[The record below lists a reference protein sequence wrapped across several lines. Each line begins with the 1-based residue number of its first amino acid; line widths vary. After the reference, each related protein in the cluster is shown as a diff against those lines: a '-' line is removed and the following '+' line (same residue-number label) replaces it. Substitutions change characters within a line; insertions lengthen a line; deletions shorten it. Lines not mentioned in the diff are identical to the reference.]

1 MDEKERKIFKDIIKI
16 IVDKGFYE
24 SKEDEKKEYLKVI
37 DLMSEREIFF
47 YDPLEQI
54 VKANSR
60 IYVKAFE
67 EIIKR

>member
-1 MDEKERKIFKDIIKI
+1 MDEKQRKIFKDIIKVI
-16 IVDKGFYE
+16 INRGFYE
-24 SKEDEKKEYLKVI
+24 SKEDEKKEYLEVI

-54 VKANSR
+54 VRANSR

-67 EIIKR
+67 LLLN